1 MSRCLDIFCR
11 YTTKQQYHHPQ
22 RNNSSSNSNTFC
34 SNEKRPRMFCSNHMY
49 DFMLQWKYSL
59 GVIDLSN
66 SMLMHDDTFRISGL
80 LWRESIYSSRN
91 WPVVPTFD
99 IFCLEQY
106 VEFSAIWDAFTLKW
120 SNKMGSA
127 SLSVS
132 MSVSKLECVL
142 NKNVVALLSLVLYRL
157 FNTLKSKQNRRH
169 FAEDIFKCIFV
180 NENALIPIK
189 FSPKFV
195 PGIQLSIFQHCFI

>member
-132 MSVSKLECVL
+132 MSVSKLE
-142 NKNVVALLSLVLYRL
+142 
-157 FNTLKSKQNRRH
+157 LKSKQNRRH
-169 FAEDIFKCIFV
+169 FAEVIFKCIFV

-195 PGIQLSIFQHCFI
+195 PRDPIINIPALFHIMARTSAGTVRWQSSDFKG